1 MSQFEVPEVVE
12 SLTDLSDT
20 VKEALQRRGVL
31 AKVKATIRA
40 EVFHALEDKTVSL
53 PEKPREVYLAT
64 ELIREF
70 LQTSRLNSSLS
81 VFNDEMGQPEQMAV
95 DREFVCGELGVNVND
110 AIVGT
115 AQVPL
120 LVLLVKHLVQQRE
133 DLENRLHQSLFTNS
147 SQGGTADEDM

>member
-1 MSQFEVPEVVE
+1 MSYEVPEVVE

-53 PEKPREVYLAT
+53 PDKPREVYLAT

-81 VFNDEMGQPEQMAV
+81 VFNDELGQPEQMAV
-95 DREFVCGELGVNVND
+95 DREFVGGELGVNVND

-133 DLENRLHQSLFTNS
+133 ELENRLHQSLFNNS
-147 SQGGTADEDM
+147 SLGGTADEDM